1 VDKLDVVARAAA
13 GNARS
18 PGPGYL
24 SWLRTDGHQYTTGA
38 WINLSVT
45 RAADGEPVKGLT
57 QDNVTIN
64 YEWEGAAGPERAG
77 IIVFSEETVFP
88 VGLDG
93 YYLVAANIS
102 GGGWWNRGV
111 YFVQV
116 VVRVGSMGG
125 QTLTTL
131 LMRPD

>member
-1 VDKLDVVARAAA
+1 MEKLDVVARAAA

-24 SWLRTDGHQYTTGA
+24 SWFRTDSHQYTTGA

-45 RAADGEPVKGLT
+45 RAADGEPVTGLT
-57 QDNVTIN
+57 QENVTIN
-64 YEWEGAAGPERAG
+64 YEWEGAAGPDRAG
-77 IIVFSEETVFP
+77 ISVFAEETIFS

-93 YYLVAANIS
+93 YYLVGAHLS
-102 GGGWWNRGV
+102 GGGWWNRGI

-116 VVRVGSMGG
+116 VVRVGSLGG
-125 QTLTTL
+125 QTMTTL
-131 LMRPD
+131 LIRPD